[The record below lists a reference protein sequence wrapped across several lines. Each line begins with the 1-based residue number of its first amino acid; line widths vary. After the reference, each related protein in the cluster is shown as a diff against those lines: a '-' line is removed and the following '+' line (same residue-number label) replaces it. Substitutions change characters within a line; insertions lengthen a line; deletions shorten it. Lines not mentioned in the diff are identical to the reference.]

1 MWQWLAALAAIGGA
15 GAAQM
20 VASLSS
26 PRNDYNPS
34 YDRSERLLVFARSD
48 ADFANA
54 KIYVAENR
62 RGRWSEP
69 KPIRFSDPRYSD
81 SDPWLTPDGSTLYFA
96 SNRPTVARPDKTDLD
111 LWRSR
116 RDRAGIWSAPEH
128 LGETVNGAGPEL
140 GPEYH
145 GGTLY
150 FSAARKSGKGG
161 LDIYTARESGGAWSA
176 PALLAGPFNTATSE
190 SDFTLSADG
199 RRAVFWRMIGDKGIL
214 HIAHRAGTGWS
225 DPAPLPDSVNVGPFN
240 FTPSLSRDGGT
251 LRFASTRPRPGQA
264 EGMADIY
271 IVKLGRMPRACTH
284 DRQRP

>member
-1 MWQWLAALAAIGGA
+1 MWQWLAALAAIGGT

-20 VASLSS
+20 LTQFSS
-26 PRNDYNPS
+26 PRNDYNLS

-54 KIYVAENR
+54 KIHVAEKR

-96 SNRPTVARPDKTDLD
+96 SDRPTSARPDKKDLD
-111 LWRSR
+111 LWGSR
-116 RDRAGIWSAPEH
+116 RGRDGTWSAPEH
-128 LGETVNGAGPEL
+128 LGDAVNGPGPEL

-145 GGTLY
+145 GGILY
-150 FSAARKSGKGG
+150 FSAARRTGKGG
-161 LDIYTARESGGAWSA
+161 LDIYAARESAGTWGA
-176 PALLAGPFNTATSE
+176 PALLEGPFNTAASE

-199 RRAVFWRMIGDKGIL
+199 RRAAFWRMVGDKGVL
-214 HIAHRAGTGWS
+214 HVAVRTAGGWS
-225 DPAPLPDSVNVGPFN
+225 EPRPLPDGVNIGPFN
-240 FTPSLSRDGGT
+240 FTPSFARDGHR
-251 LRFASTRPRPGQA
+251 LRFASTRPRAGQA

-271 IVKLGRMPRACTH
+271 VVKLGRMPN
-284 DRQRP
+284 